1 MNEQYIVGRFFLKDR
16 RDRPGQQLQ
25 CYLGTRGMGTL
36 YVIDRN
42 LSPIPESAVKE
53 GVLYYCGVNRVLVQ
67 NNHVS
72 VVTVVVLEEIDFSKG
87 IFVINPNRNQWQSH
101 LTSKNNVS
109 YTFVID
115 TDCQKIPSAIGE
127 SWTFKVR
134 RVVDVQENSIVMSV
148 ILDEPVISDR
158 AKRRRGILPSA
169 KKEEVTA

>member
-1 MNEQYIVGRFFLKDR
+1 MSEQYIVGRFFLKDR

-25 CYLGTRGMGTL
+25 CYLGIRGMGNL

-53 GVLYYCGVNRVLVQ
+53 GAFYYCGISQTLVQ
-67 NNHVS
+67 NDHLS
-72 VVTVVVLEEIDFSKG
+72 VFTVAVLEEIDFSKG
-87 IFVINPNRNQWQSH
+87 IFVIDPNRNQWQSH
-101 LTSKNNVS
+101 MTSKNNMS

-115 TDCQKIPSAIGE
+115 TDCQKVPRVIGE

-134 RVVDVQENSIVMSV
+134 RIVSVYEDSIVMSV
-148 ILDEPVISDR
+148 ILDEPVVSDR
-158 AKRRRGILPSA
+158 AKRRHGILPSA